1 MNIILGEENVK
12 EIDQKYTVLELDTLL
27 FSGSATPVTAY
38 CLVEKV
44 GLEEFVTL
52 DRFRELHNNMMK
64 NYRLKN
70 WKYCEDALEHLMGKW
85 RGELN
90 SFYDDVA
97 IRIKEYKQADP
108 GKDWAGVIEK
118 KISF

>member
-1 MNIILGEENVK
+1 MNIILGKENFD
-12 EIDQKYTVLELDTLL
+12 ELNDKYTVLELDTLL
-27 FSGSATPVTAY
+27 FSGSPAPVTAY

-52 DRFRELHNNMMK
+52 DRFRELHNNMMR

-90 SFYDDVA
+90 SFYDDLA
-97 IRIKEYKQADP
+97 KRIRDYKENDP
-108 GKDWAGVIEK
+108 GESWTGVIEK
-118 KISF
+118 KVNL

>member
-12 EIDQKYTVLELDTLL
+12 EIDQKYTVLELDTML
-27 FSGSATPVTAY
+27 FSGSAEPVTAY

-90 SFYDDVA
+90 SFYDDVSK
-97 IRIKEYKQADP
+97 RIAQYKHTDP
-108 GKDWAGVIEK
+108 GDAWNGVIEK
-118 KISF
+118 KINF

>member
-1 MNIILGEENVK
+1 MQIIFGKDNAEELRNR
-12 EIDQKYTVLELDTLL
+12 YTVLELDTLL
-27 FSGSATPVTAY
+27 FSGSATPITAY
-38 CLVEKV
+38 CLVETV
-44 GLEEFVTL
+44 GLEEYVTL

-90 SFYDDVA
+90 SFYNDVA
-97 IRIKEYKQADP
+97 IRNKEYKQADP
-108 GKDWAGVIEK
+108 GEHWAGVIEK
-118 KISF
+118 KISL

>member
-52 DRFRELHNNMMK
+52 DRFRELHNNMMR
-64 NYRLKN
+64 NYKLKN
-70 WKYCEDALEHLMGKW
+70 
-85 RGELN
+85 
-90 SFYDDVA
+90 
-97 IRIKEYKQADP
+97 
-108 GKDWAGVIEK
+108 
-118 KISF
+118 

>member
-1 MNIILGEENVK
+1 MNIIFRSDLVA
-12 EIDQKYTVLELDTLL
+12 EIADRYTVLELDTLL
-27 FSGSATPVTAY
+27 FSGSSTPITAY
-38 CLVEKV
+38 CLIETV
-44 GLEEFVTL
+44 GLEEYVTL

-97 IRIKEYKQADP
+97 IRIKEYKEADP
-108 GKDWAGVIEK
+108 GENWAGIIEK
-118 KISF
+118 KITL